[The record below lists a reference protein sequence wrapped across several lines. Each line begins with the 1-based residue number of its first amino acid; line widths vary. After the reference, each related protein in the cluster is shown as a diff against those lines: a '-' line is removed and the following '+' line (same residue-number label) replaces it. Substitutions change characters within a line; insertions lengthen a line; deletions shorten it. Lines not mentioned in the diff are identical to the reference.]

1 MKLDLKIGDYVRTKY
16 GISKIEKIEDDKT
29 HKTTWYTVDK
39 AQYHSFLVREQEIIK
54 ASDKLIDLVDV
65 GDYVNGKKVIEK
77 WEEPFGEFV
86 GQIFIKLEGEETI
99 PTLRNIETIVTK
111 EQFEQ
116 ISYKVGD

>member
-1 MKLDLKIGDYVRTKY
+1 MKADLKIGDYVRTKY

-54 ASDKLIDLVDV
+54 ASDKLIDILNV
-65 GDYVNGKKVIEK
+65 GDFLDNHCIVRIENNTCYMNDG
-77 WEEPFGEFV
+77 W
-86 GQIFIKLEGEETI
+86 FINE
-99 PTLRNIETIVTK
+99 NDIEDLVTFICTK